1 MFGNSN
7 VVEPFRCSLPDLT
20 AKTNFGYKVTNIS
33 GATLTRGAVV
43 LPDWDD
49 TGHST
54 DLTKIGG
61 TDGIF
66 TRVTLPGTDL
76 YDASAGLQN
85 ALGPFY
91 VVTNAAGENVLDNA
105 TDCYVWDG
113 GPDGSLMQVK
123 VNFNWAGAL
132 AAGTLL
138 SLLEGQQYLTVD
150 TGVGG
155 YTATKSRI
163 IAQTL
168 WNYPAG
174 TVASGTSTEL
184 ITVRFRGVQGI

>member
-7 VVEPFRCSLPDLT
+7 VVEPFRCSLPDLS
-20 AKTNFGYKVTNIS
+20 AKTDFGYAVTNIS
-33 GATLTRGAVV
+33 GGALPRGSVV

-66 TRVTLPGTDL
+66 TRVTIAGTDL
-76 YDASAGLQN
+76 YDAVAGLQN

-91 VVTNAAGENVLDNA
+91 VVTNAEDDPVADNGTA
-105 TDCYVWDG
+105 YVWDG
-113 GPDGSLMQVK
+113 GPDGSLMEVR
-123 VNFNWAGAL
+123 VNYNWANAL
-132 AAGTLL
+132 PAGTLL
-138 SLLEGQQYLTVD
+138 SLAEGQNYLTVD

-163 IAQTL
+163 IAQVL
-168 WNYPAG
+168 WNYPAAS
-174 TVASGTSTEL
+174 VAAGSSTEL
-184 ITVRFRGVQGI
+184 IVVRFRGVQGI